1 MVFLQHLQQ
10 KLKELYKEFPENLDE
25 INIQLKPNNFTI
37 STVDQVIEVAT
48 DNIKRKDFNP
58 YLLDLFN
65 AELDFDFGLY
75 VETDLR
81 KLLKFSE
88 DIKNP
93 NGKRLL
99 AYSLLETRINQLQQR
114 TSKTEMQKQ
123 LEKLSQ
129 QNIKRLLQIS
139 KRTHRLL
146 QEINEFPIRM
156 TEKVTPRWLYNLTNN
171 EFEEFMKKCNR
182 MNNFEQ
188 HFAGAQS

>member
-1 MVFLQHLQQ
+1 
-10 KLKELYKEFPENLDE
+10 
-25 INIQLKPNNFTI
+25 
-37 STVDQVIEVAT
+37 
-48 DNIKRKDFNP
+48 
-58 YLLDLFN
+58 
-65 AELDFDFGLY
+65 
-75 VETDLR
+75 
-81 KLLKFSE
+81 
-88 DIKNP
+88 
-93 NGKRLL
+93 
-99 AYSLLETRINQLQQR
+99 
-114 TSKTEMQKQ
+114 MQKQ